1 MPTMTPLLWL
11 ILTAGVGTCVGWA
24 AARGAGVH
32 GHERSGGDAAVRGAP
47 AWLVGL
53 VVLVVGLDA
62 AALGLLAW
70 TTLRS
75 TGSENIQGAVV
86 PLACL
91 AGAAVIV
98 ALALGPILES
108 IFVSETRKVIAGQGV
123 DATLETDEL
132 EPEKRRAA

>member
-1 MPTMTPLLWL
+1 MPTMTPLIWL
-11 ILTAGVGTCVGWA
+11 VLTAGVGTCVGWV

-32 GHERSGGDAAVRGAP
+32 AQERTRGDATVGGAP
-47 AWLVGL
+47 AWLVSL

-108 IFVSETRKVIAGQGV
+108 IFVSETRKVGLGQGA
-123 DATLETDEL
+123 DLAPESDEL
-132 EPEKRRAA
+132 EPKERRAA